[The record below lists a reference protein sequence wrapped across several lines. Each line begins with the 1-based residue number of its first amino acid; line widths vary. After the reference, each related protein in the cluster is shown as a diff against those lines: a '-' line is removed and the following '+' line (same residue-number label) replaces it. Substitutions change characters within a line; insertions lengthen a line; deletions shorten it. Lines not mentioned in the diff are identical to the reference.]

1 MTLGLGTLAYGLA
14 AGALAATAAVFAF
27 IAMQRRRSE
36 RPFLALG
43 LFALAMTASTV
54 VTVRLQKSNSIEEYA
69 DLLKLFGMV
78 NLLTLVAMVGLV
90 AAWTRAVPRPI
101 IVAFLGASAMIAVL
115 QVVLPEGLL
124 AMEITGLR
132 EVRLFGEPFVVHEAS
147 SSPWRPALDVYL
159 LATLVLIGA
168 ALWQSLRRGP
178 RAEAIVLA
186 VGFTMFIGVA
196 MYDSLV
202 DEGVIDTPYLAPF
215 GAVLVVGVA
224 AWHLARRVA
233 STERRLAS
241 QTSELEATVID
252 RTAALIESNRRLERQ
267 LAQQRESARLLATLA
282 EQFESVN
289 ALALRNN
296 DLDEIHDELLHVL
309 ANLGGLLGVDAVG
322 LYIDGT
328 EPAATLPAD
337 VRWNAGRAD
346 AHDRDGDGPEA
357 NVEPLVMGSRT
368 LGELVVHPAE
378 GRALG
383 EDERRYIELTADHL
397 AGFLDRLELSDRIAA
412 TAVDVERHRIAREL
426 HDSVTQKLYSIA
438 FLADAVPRQLDLGT
452 ERVGETI
459 RRMRELLLA
468 SLAELRT
475 LLFELQP
482 SVSNDPSVA

>member
-186 VGFTMFIGVA
+186 VGFTMFIGVGTCGIA
-196 MYDSLV
+196 C
-202 DEGVIDTPYLAPF
+202 
-215 GAVLVVGVA
+215 LVV
-224 AWHLARRVA
+224 
-233 STERRLAS
+233 
-241 QTSELEATVID
+241 
-252 RTAALIESNRRLERQ
+252 
-267 LAQQRESARLLATLA
+267 
-282 EQFESVN
+282 
-289 ALALRNN
+289 
-296 DLDEIHDELLHVL
+296 
-309 ANLGGLLGVDAVG
+309 
-322 LYIDGT
+322 
-328 EPAATLPAD
+328 LPALL
-337 VRWNAGRAD
+337 VFVGRA
-346 AHDRDGDGPEA
+346 E
-357 NVEPLVMGSRT
+357 
-368 LGELVVHPAE
+368 
-378 GRALG
+378 
-383 EDERRYIELTADHL
+383 
-397 AGFLDRLELSDRIAA
+397 
-412 TAVDVERHRIAREL
+412 
-426 HDSVTQKLYSIA
+426 
-438 FLADAVPRQLDLGT
+438 
-452 ERVGETI
+452 
-459 RRMRELLLA
+459 
-468 SLAELRT
+468 
-475 LLFELQP
+475 
-482 SVSNDPSVA
+482 